1 MADRSSFQP
10 DEYPYLYAH
19 AFLVCWESADKRF
32 HNELNDLDRTF
43 REDLNFATH
52 LFKIPERESLPALTK
67 ELLKFFENDGP
78 ETLLV
83 LYYGGHGSSN
93 SDNDLIWRL

>member
-1 MADRSSFQP
+1 MAGRSSFQS

-19 AFLVCWESADKRF
+19 ALLVCWESADKRF
-32 HNELNDLDRTF
+32 HTELKDLDRTF
-43 REDLNFATH
+43 REDLNFVTH
-52 LFKIPERESLPALTK
+52 LFNIPNDESLPVLTRK
-67 ELLKFFENDGP
+67 LLDFLEYDGP